1 MVEKIC
7 SAVMLRL
14 GAFDLL
20 CPVVRSGLKKPE
32 RICMRIKLFQNS
44 FKIFFRGRDGVQV
57 KFVYQHAQHI
67 LRKESR
73 NTGADVD
80 IFDPKR

>member
-20 CPVVRSGLKKPE
+20 CPVVRSGLKK
-32 RICMRIKLFQNS
+32 
-44 FKIFFRGRDGVQV
+44 
-57 KFVYQHAQHI
+57 
-67 LRKESR
+67 
-73 NTGADVD
+73 TGANLYEDKT
-80 IFDPKR
+80 ISK